1 MLGGTMLGAIR
12 HQGFIPWDDDMDF
25 GVPRKYYDQLTKIL
39 DKELPPYL
47 KVLARNNGDKL
58 VSNFLKIS
66 DTRTRINSIDTVYN
80 QYGGIGLNIDVFP
93 LDDGLNTTIQTYV
106 FATYIYTL
114 LRIRN
119 CLYKGPELLRSK
131 YMNFCALV
139 IRKLSPIGI
148 DQLLNYIDNSIR
160 IYTVKNSKFYVN
172 FYGAWRRKELL
183 HKTVFGRPT
192 EYPFENVMLYGPT
205 KATKYLTK
213 LYGNFMQPPT
223 KDKQN
228 KHAKDVVVL
237 EYL

>member
-1 MLGGTMLGAIR
+1 
-12 HQGFIPWDDDMDF
+12 MDF
-25 GVPRKYYDQLTKIL
+25 GVPRKYYDQLTNIL
-39 DKELPPYL
+39 NKELPPYL

-93 LDDGLNTTIQTYV
+93 LDDGLKTTIQTYV
-106 FATYIYTL
+106 FATYIYSL

-131 YMNFCALV
+131 YMNICALIV
-139 IRKLSPIGI
+139 RKLAPVRI

-160 IYTVKNSKFYVN
+160 IYTVKNSMFFIN
-172 FYGAWRRKELL
+172 FYGAWRSKELL
-183 HKTVFGRPT
+183 KKTVFGLPK

-205 KATKYLTK
+205 KATDYLTH
-213 LYGNFMQPPT
+213 LYGNFMKMPS
-223 KDKQN
+223 KNKQN
-228 KHAKDVVVL
+228 RHAKEVVRL
-237 EYL
+237 E